1 MQQQVQDTY
10 DYRQYDRVWQR
21 VAPTLDPYPG
31 MQSGNGTAQPPA
43 VNPAPGFPAT
53 EISGANQPGMA
64 QPNVVQPNMASPST
78 VQSGLAQPNMVQPG
92 MVQSGMAQ
100 PGMAQP
106 SMVQPNMVQPI
117 MVAPSTAPLVGS
129 LPAAA
134 DNTCCM
140 GLAAMG
146 MSEALQGFIEDELA
160 DRRYYMAFSCQ
171 APGWARQTLRD
182 TAEDEGGH
190 ARRLMAAY
198 YLITGQCYQ
207 PAVSCERI
215 YVGQLCPA
223 LRDRYHAETCG
234 GMNYAQAADATTDPC
249 LAKLLN
255 ELSEDE
261 YRHAERMLVLLER
274 GMKQQ

>member
-53 EISGANQPGMA
+53 EISSANQSGMI
-64 QPNVVQPNMASPST
+64 QPNM
-78 VQSGLAQPNMVQPG
+78 VQSNAVQSNAVQSNMVQSNEMQPNMVRPNAVQSNAAQPNMVQP
-92 MVQSGMAQ
+92 
-100 PGMAQP
+100 
-106 SMVQPNMVQPI
+106 NMVPS
-117 MVAPSTAPLVGS
+117 STAPLPVT
-129 LPAAA
+129 A
-134 DNTCCM
+134 DNSCCM
-140 GLAAMG
+140 GVAAMG
-146 MSEALQGFIEDELA
+146 MSEALQGAIEDELA
-160 DRRYYMAFSCQ
+160 DRRYYMAFSGQ

-198 YLITGQCYQ
+198 YLITGECYR

-215 YVGQLCPA
+215 CVGPLCPA
-223 LRDRYHAETCG
+223 LRDRYHAEACG
-234 GMNYAQAADATTDPC
+234 GMNYAQAAEATTDPC

-274 GMKQQ
+274 GIKQ

>member
-43 VNPAPGFPAT
+43 VNLAPSFPMT
-53 EISGANQPGMA
+53 EISGANQPGMV
-64 QPNVVQPNMASPST
+64 QPNVVQSST
-78 VQSGLAQPNMVQPG
+78 VQPSLAQPG
-92 MVQSGMAQ
+92 FAQ
-100 PGMAQP
+100 PGFAQP
-106 SMVQPNMVQPI
+106 SVVQPSPVLPSMVLPST
-117 MVAPSTAPLVGS
+117 APPSVVPSSTAPLVGS

-134 DNTCCM
+134 DNLCCM
-140 GLAAMG
+140 GAAAMG

-171 APGWARQTLRD
+171 GPGWARQTLRD

-215 YVGQLCPA
+215 CVGQLCPA
-223 LRDRYHAETCG
+223 LRDRYHAEACG
-234 GMNYAQAADATTDPC
+234 ALNYAQAADATTDPC

>member
-43 VNPAPGFPAT
+43 VNLAPSFPMT
-53 EISGANQPGMA
+53 EISGANQPGIV
-64 QPNVVQPNMASPST
+64 QPNVVQPSTVQPSLAQPGFPQPSVVQPST
-78 VQSGLAQPNMVQPG
+78 VL
-92 MVQSGMAQ
+92 
-100 PGMAQP
+100 P
-106 SMVQPNMVQPI
+106 SMVLPST
-117 MVAPSTAPLVGS
+117 APPSVVPSSTAPLVGS

-134 DNTCCM
+134 DNLCCM
-140 GLAAMG
+140 GAAAMG

-171 APGWARQTLRD
+171 GPGWARQTLRD

-215 YVGQLCPA
+215 CVGQLCPA
-223 LRDRYHAETCG
+223 LRDRYHAEACG
-234 GMNYAQAADATTDPC
+234 ALNYAQAADATTDPC